1 MRALGLAVCACSL
14 SFCRGFCALGKS
26 ASMYRNPGT
35 RGTRGG
41 CGRAGG
47 AAAVGRGKGQGER
60 GAGFETSRQKFMCND
75 TSARCVWLVSQS
87 PCMRHREKLEGAS
100 RYTGTLPC
108 RSPAWA
114 RSRSAEGLG
123 SGVLKPGRAAICIYN
138 MNTSVHVQ
146 QRPLYSCT
154 CVCWDRACVLMH
166 TATGIE
172 CVSIG

>member
-1 MRALGLAVCACSL
+1 MHCSTAH
-14 SFCRGFCALGKS
+14 CK
-26 ASMYRNPGT
+26 
-35 RGTRGG
+35 
-41 CGRAGG
+41 GRA
-47 AAAVGRGKGQGER
+47 RLCCKGQGER
-60 GAGFETSRQKFMCND
+60 GAGFETSRQKFICND

-87 PCMRHREKLEGAS
+87 PCMRHRVKLEGAS

-138 MNTSVHVQ
+138 MNTRVHVQ

-154 CVCWDRACVLMH
+154 CVYWDRACVLMH